1 MKLQGKDKPN
11 PNRRV
16 KRRRKL
22 KKKSEE
28 ESKGKKNEKKGNMKT
43 IVCVVQVLTHCL
55 ALNERNMR
63 GRGTRTDTP
72 EAACLKGE

>member
-1 MKLQGKDKPN
+1 M
-11 PNRRV
+11 
-16 KRRRKL
+16 
-22 KKKSEE
+22 KKSEE
-28 ESKGKKNEKKGNMKT
+28 EIKGKKKGKKGNIKT

-55 ALNERNMR
+55 ALNERDMR